1 MVIFRI
7 LLLSP
12 YSLYYIHEF
21 SLFHILSILPYRGG
35 GGGMFSCNPP
45 LPPCSL
51 MGKSWPGPKKLSLL
65 SQSSNPSSLQL
76 HRLAVNVDFFLFA
89 FSSKLIDLIKKTY
102 IHKKRGQSWFFSLHL
117 LLHKMTLYFKF
128 IFFHIL
134 FIKKDRIL
142 QVYLLRLY
150 FKIK

>member
-7 LLLSP
+7 LLLPP
-12 YSLYYIHEF
+12 YSLYYIHVF
-21 SLFHILSILPYRGG
+21 SLFHILSILPYRWGG
-35 GGGMFSCNPP
+35 ECSLVTPP

-102 IHKKRGQSWFFSLHL
+102 IHKKRGQCWFFSLHL
-117 LLHKMTLYFKF
+117 LLHKMTLNFKF